1 MIKAP
6 PSKKVA
12 IAKTIGRAARN
23 FLRLLA
29 FGLSWRCAL
38 YERQPKYRPS
48 MGKRMT
54 VTIRKKVGTVSKV
67 HTTDRYPYFM
77 RGLILF
83 A

>member
-1 MIKAP
+1 M
-6 PSKKVA
+6 
-12 IAKTIGRAARN
+12 AKTIGRAARN

-38 YERQPKYRPS
+38 YERKPKYKPS
-48 MGKRMT
+48 MGNRMT

-67 HTTDRYPYFM
+67 QTIDRFPHFI
-77 RGLILF
+77 RGLMLV